1 MANLTGFLDEL
12 NTSTQRHIVPGLID
26 NNFKNDPALAY
37 LKKNNLEKFTG
48 GTQIQENFVYASL
61 PNGGA
66 YSDGATA
73 SIVIVQT
80 ETGGSFIPKNYWV
93 PVAISK
99 IQAQVFNKGPEA
111 VFRLVDSRLQN
122 AALTMSGILAIA
134 LYNEGQSTTARANGT
149 TAAQHLNG
157 FAEVLNDG
165 SNNSWTGAAYTTYG
179 TLTRGGT
186 IGSALSSPMTAP
198 TANVA
203 GPITYK
209 TLEEAYNSIVIGD
222 EYPNLMVTTNLGMSY
237 IKEKFQP
244 QWRVET
250 QDPKIGFNGIK
261 FNQAMVIQSQYAPGS
276 AGVNDTNLGNYL
288 APSSQ
293 GETLFYLNTKYWRM
307 WVTDDPEFAF
317 GFTGFKP
324 AQDSLTVAGQYL
336 FTGNVTCQSPR
347 LNRHLYNITG

>member
-1 MANLTGFLDEL
+1 M
-12 NTSTQRHIVPGLID
+12 
-26 NNFKNDPALAY
+26 
-37 LKKNNLEKFTG
+37 KKNNLEKFTG
-48 GTQIQENFVYASL
+48 GTQIQENLVYASL

-66 YSDGATA
+66 YADGQTA
-73 SIVIVQT
+73 SIAIVQT
-80 ETGGSFIPKNYWV
+80 ETGASFIPKNYWV

-122 AALTMSGILAIA
+122 AALTMSAILAIA
-134 LYNEGQSTTARANGT
+134 LYNQGQTSPRVLE
-149 TAAQHLNG
+149 LNG
-157 FAEVLNDG
+157 LAEMLNDG

-186 IGSALSSPMTAP
+186 IGSALNSPMTSP

-209 TLEEAYNSIVIGD
+209 ILEEGYNTVVIGD
-222 EYPNLMVTTNLGMSY
+222 EFPNLMVTTNLGMSY

-276 AGVNDTNLGNYL
+276 LGVNDANLGNYL

-293 GETLFYLNTKYWRM
+293 GETLFYLNTKYFRM
-307 WVTDDPEFAF
+307 WVTDDPEFGF

-336 FTGNVTCQSPR
+336 FTGNVTCQAPR
-347 LNRHLYNITG
+347 LSRQLYNITG

>member
-12 NTSTQRHIVPGLID
+12 NTSTQRHIVPGIID
-26 NNFKNDPALAY
+26 QVFKNDPTLAY
-37 LKKNNLEKFTG
+37 LKKNNLNKFPG
-48 GTQIQENFVYASL
+48 GTQIQENFIYASL

-66 YSDGATA
+66 YADGASSAITLA
-73 SIVIVQT
+73 QV
-80 ETGGSFIPKNYWV
+80 ETGATFLPKNYWV

-99 IQAQVFNKGPEA
+99 NQVQVFNKGPEA

-122 AALTMSGILAIA
+122 AALTMSAILSIA
-134 LYNEGQSTTARANGT
+134 LYNDGTSTTRT
-149 TAAQHLNG
+149 LELNG
-157 FAEVLNDG
+157 IAEALNDG
-165 SNNSWTGAAYTTYG
+165 TNNSWTGSAYTTYG
-179 TLTRGGT
+179 T
-186 IGSALSSPMTAP
+186 IGRTTGNAQSALKSLMTGP

-209 TLEEAYNSIVIGD
+209 TLEEGYNSVVIGD

-244 QWRVET
+244 QWRIET
-250 QDPKIGFNGIK
+250 QDPNIGFNGVK

-276 AGVNDTNLGNYL
+276 AGVNDSNLGNYL

-293 GETLFYLNTKYWRM
+293 GETLFYLNTKYWRL
-307 WVTDDPEFAF
+307 WVTDDPEFGF

-324 AQDSLTVAGQYL
+324 AQDTLIVAGQYL
-336 FTGNVTCQSPR
+336 FTGNLTCQAPR
-347 LNRHLYNITG
+347 LNRHLFNITG